1 MHGRHAINLRY
12 TLYRLSIYYAF
23 EECLVAMLFCVVSAG
38 SIVITTM
45 HYYVVSAGSIL
56 ITTMLSVL
64 QWLNSYHY
72 YVVSAGATVITTT
85 LLVLVQ

>member
-38 SIVITTM
+38 SIVIITM

-64 QWLNSYHY
+64 HWLNSNHY
-72 YVVSAGATVITTT
+72 YIVSAGSIVINTM
-85 LLVLVQ
+85 LSMLVQ

>member
-1 MHGRHAINLRY
+1 
-12 TLYRLSIYYAF
+12 
-23 EECLVAMLFCVVSAG
+23 
-38 SIVITTM
+38 M

-64 QWLNSYHY
+64 HWLNSYHY